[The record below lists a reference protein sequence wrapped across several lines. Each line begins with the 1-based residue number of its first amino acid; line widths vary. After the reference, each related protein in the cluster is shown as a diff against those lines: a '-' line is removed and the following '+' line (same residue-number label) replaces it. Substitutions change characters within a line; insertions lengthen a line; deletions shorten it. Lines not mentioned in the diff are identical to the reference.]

1 MEGAISVKIAHRALS
16 LSGAAFL
23 LGIFIFPGIG
33 SLSARQNS
41 TQAGNAQTAWI
52 APSPETIPDG
62 PLGESI
68 RLGLQ
73 IFNDTP
79 KYASRYVGN
88 KMSCGH
94 CHVKS
99 GTVPFAIPLVGVPGM
114 FPMYREREKTVVTFE
129 ERIEQCFQR
138 SENGHRVPNN
148 SREMAALVAYAQWLS
163 QGQVT
168 GRPFPGR
175 GLAKLPE
182 LSGDIDRGGPI
193 YAQQCAACHGLEG
206 AGQPPAIPA
215 LWGPDAFS
223 DGAGMNEI
231 AKMAAFVQHNMPQS
245 NPGSLTAQQAYDVA
259 AYIHSKPHVRFDM
272 KEHQ

>member
-1 MEGAISVKIAHRALS
+1 VKIVHRVLS
-16 LSGAAFL
+16 LSVATFL
-23 LGIFIFPGIG
+23 LGIFIFVGTR
-33 SLSARQNS
+33 SLSGRQNS
-41 TQAGNAQTAWI
+41 TQTGDVSPPWI
-52 APSPETIPDG
+52 APSPDTIPDG
-62 PLGESI
+62 PLGDSI

-94 CHVKS
+94 CHLKG
-99 GTVPFAIPLVGVPGM
+99 GTVLFAIPLVGVPGM

-138 SENGHRVPNN
+138 SENGHRVPSN
-148 SREMAALVAYAQWLS
+148 SREMAGLVAYAQWLS

-182 LSGDIDRGGPI
+182 LSGDVNRGDQV
-193 YAQQCAACHGLEG
+193 YTQQCAVCHSPEG
-206 AGQPPAIPA
+206 AGQQPEIPA
-215 LWGPDAFS
+215 LWGHDAYS
-223 DGAGMNEI
+223 DGAGMNEV

-245 NPGSLTAQQAYDVA
+245 NPGSLTVQQAYDVA
-259 AYIHSKPHVRFDM
+259 AYIHSKPHMHFDM